1 MKSKV
6 YFIGAGP
13 GNPELITLKGHRM
26 IGEADVIIYAGSLV
40 NPEVLANR
48 KASSLMYNSAEMDLE
63 EIIAVMQKAHT
74 EGLSVARVHTG
85 DPSIY
90 GSIREQI
97 EELDKLNISY
107 EVVPGVSSFT
117 AAASVL
123 CKEFTVPEI
132 SQTVICTRFEG
143 RTPVPE
149 LERMELLASHQTSMA
164 IFLSVQMIGD
174 LVSQLT
180 KHYPITTP
188 IAVIEKATWADERVI
203 RGTLNDIAH
212 KIAEAG
218 IKKTAMILVGNF
230 LGSDYNNSKLYAA
243 DFSHEY
249 RNAKK
254 LCGEL

>member
-1 MKSKV
+1 MEAKV

-40 NPEVLANR
+40 NPEVLGNR
-48 KASSLMYNSAEMDLE
+48 KANSVVHNSAEMDLE
-63 EIIAVMQKAHT
+63 EIIAVMQKAHS

-97 EELDKLNISY
+97 EELDKLGIGY

-174 LVSQLT
+174 LVAQLT

-188 IAVIEKATWADERVI
+188 IAVIEKATWVDERVV
-203 RGTLNDIAH
+203 RGTLADIAET
-212 KIAEAG
+212 IAAAG
-218 IKKTAMILVGNF
+218 IKKTAMILVGPF
-230 LGSDYNNSKLYAA
+230 LGSEYNNSKLYAA
-243 DFSHEY
+243 DFTHEY
-249 RNAKK
+249 RDATK
-254 LCGEL
+254 

>member
-1 MKSKV
+1 MEAKV

-40 NPEVLANR
+40 NPEVLGNR
-48 KASSLMYNSAEMDLE
+48 KANSVVHNSAEMDLE
-63 EIIAVMQKAHT
+63 EIIAVMQKAHS

-97 EELDKLNISY
+97 EELDKLGIGY

-174 LVSQLT
+174 LVAQLT

-188 IAVIEKATWADERVI
+188 IAVIEKATWVDERVV
-203 RGTLNDIAH
+203 RGTLADIAET
-212 KIAEAG
+212 IAAAG
-218 IKKTAMILVGNF
+218 IKKTAMILVGPF
-230 LGSDYNNSKLYAA
+230 LGSEYNNSKLYAA
-243 DFSHEY
+243 DFTHEY
-249 RNAKK
+249 RDAK
-254 LCGEL
+254 L